1 MIIAGTTAHAVQ
13 TLLDSKKGSLTNRV
27 DCAKEHAKNDI
38 KTGVQIALPVAAFTA
53 VGVAKPSILKT
64 IATKTGTL
72 ASKISG
78 KLGGWLTKIAP
89 KASKALNQGALF
101 LSKNA
106 YKAGAVGLI
115 ATGALYVL
123 NKALNHAEQ
132 KGKIDQKY
140 EDAAAIECHTK
151 NIVLQA

>member
-38 KTGVQIALPVAAFTA
+38 KAGAQIGLPIAAVTA
-53 VGVAKPSILKT
+53 VGVAKPDILK
-64 IATKTGTL
+64 ILATKTGTL
-72 ASKISG
+72 ASKVSA
-78 KLGGWLTKIAP
+78 KLGGWLAKYSP
-89 KASKALNQGALF
+89 KASNAFNKSATF

-106 YKAGAVGLI
+106 YKAGALGLI
-115 ATGALYVL
+115 TAGTVYVL
-123 NKALNHAEQ
+123 NKMLNHAEQ